1 MESTESGTVSVKL
14 IIEFDMTDPD
24 AKSKFER
31 MYRADIAW
39 NAVGHASAMMRSAL
53 KHIDNEELFRDRMI
67 EIQHVLMNATD
78 TLDE

>member
-1 MESTESGTVSVKL
+1 MESTEFRAVPVKL
-14 IIEFDMTDPD
+14 TLEFDMTDPD

-31 MYRADIAW
+31 MYRVDIAW
-39 NAVGHASAMMRSAL
+39 NALGTASAMMRSAL

-78 TLDE
+78 VLDE